1 MPEPEPVPVPV
12 PEPVPMPVSEPVPA
26 PAPAPRSGPRRGTGA
41 GTVLLP
47 SAGLLVALGVWWL
60 LTSVLTVIHP
70 ALLPPPGAVLSSFTA
85 TPARFLEH
93 TGDTTV
99 ETVAGFALSTVCGV
113 LIGLSLAASPL
124 LERMFTPLLVAVNA
138 VPKIALGPL
147 LVGALGWGQKPVLTM
162 VFLLCFFPIVLSTAT
177 GLTSTPVDLAELAR
191 SLDASRWQT
200 FRKVRL
206 PAALPQ
212 IFVGL
217 KVAMPLAA
225 IGAVIGEFQ
234 AGESGLG
241 YLIVQ
246 ASGVGDAAAAWV
258 AIILIGLMS
267 ILLYFA
273 LVLAERFALPWVR
286 ETTTRD

>member
-1 MPEPEPVPVPV
+1 M
-12 PEPVPMPVSEPVPA
+12 SELSPPRPA
-26 PAPAPRSGPRRGTGA
+26 PAAAPEPASASASRSGPHHRPSIGA
-41 GTVLLP
+41 VLLP
-47 SAGLLVALGVWWL
+47 SVGLLVALCVWWL
-60 LTSVLTVIHP
+60 LTSVLRAVHP
-70 ALLPPPGAVLSSFTA
+70 VVLPPPGAVLAAFSA
-85 TPARFLEH
+85 APGRFLEH

-99 ETVAGFALSTVCGV
+99 ETLVGFVLSTVCGV
-113 LIGLSLAASPL
+113 LIGLSLAGSRL

-147 LVGALGWGQKPVLTM
+147 LVGALGWGQTPVLTM

-177 GLTSTPVDLAELAR
+177 GLTSTPADLAELAR
-191 SLDASRWQT
+191 SLDASRWQA

-246 ASGVGDAAAAWV
+246 AGGVGDTATAWA

-273 LVLAERFALPWVR
+273 LVVMERFALPWVR
-286 ETTTRD
+286 ETTSRG

>member
-1 MPEPEPVPVPV
+1 MTGLPKPQQAPAAAPEPVPVPRV
-12 PEPVPMPVSEPVPA
+12 
-26 PAPAPRSGPRRGTGA
+26 GPQRRTGI
-41 GTVLLP
+41 GVVLLP
-47 SAGLLVALGVWWL
+47 LAGLLVALGVWWL
-60 LTSVLTVIHP
+60 LTSALAVIHP
-70 ALLPPPGAVLSSFTA
+70 AVLPPPGAVLSAFTA
-85 TPARFLEH
+85 APAQFLEH

-99 ETVAGFALSTVCGV
+99 ETVVGFVLSSACGV
-113 LIGLSLAASPL
+113 LIGLSLAGSRT

-162 VFLLCFFPIVLSTAT
+162 VFLLCFFPIVLSTVT
-177 GLTSTPVDLAELAR
+177 GLTSTPADLAELAR
-191 SLDASRWQT
+191 SLDASRWQA

-234 AGESGLG
+234 AGETGLG

-246 ASGVGDAAAAWV
+246 AGGVGDTATAWA

-273 LVLAERFALPWVR
+273 LVLLERFALPWVR
-286 ETTTRD
+286 ETTSRG

>member
-1 MPEPEPVPVPV
+1 MTELSPPRQMPAPGREPV
-12 PEPVPMPVSEPVPA
+12 SA
-26 PAPAPRSGPRRGTGA
+26 RRSGLPRGTGA

-47 SAGLLVALGVWWL
+47 VAGLLVTLGTWWL
-60 LTSVLTVIHP
+60 LTSVLKAVHP
-70 ALLPPPGAVLSSFTA
+70 AVLPPPGDVLSAFA
-85 TPARFLEH
+85 AAPARFLEH

-99 ETVAGFALSTVCGV
+99 ETLAGFALSTACGV
-113 LIGLSLAASPL
+113 LIGVSLAGSPL
-124 LERMFTPLLVAVNA
+124 LERMFMPLLVAVNA

-177 GLTSTPVDLAELAR
+177 GLVSTPADLVELAR
-191 SLDASRWQT
+191 SLDATRWQT

-212 IFVGL
+212 VFVGL
-217 KVAMPLAA
+217 KVALPLAA

-246 ASGVGDAAAAWV
+246 AGGVGDTATAWA
-258 AIILIGLMS
+258 AIILIGSMS
-267 ILLYFA
+267 VLLYFA
-273 LVLAERFALPWVR
+273 LVLVERLALPWVR
-286 ETTTRD
+286 ETTSRG

>member
-1 MPEPEPVPVPV
+1 MTELSKPQQASAAGPEPM
-12 PEPVPMPVSEPVPA
+12 PMPV
-26 PAPAPRSGPRRGTGA
+26 PRVGPRRRTGL
-41 GTVLLP
+41 GVLLLP
-47 SAGLLVALGVWWL
+47 PAGLLVALGVWWL
-60 LTSVLTVIHP
+60 LTSVLEAIHP
-70 ALLPPPGAVLSSFTA
+70 AVLPPPGAVLSAFA
-85 TPARFLEH
+85 AAPVRFLEH
-93 TGDTTV
+93 AGDTTV
-99 ETVAGFALSTVCGV
+99 ETVVGFLLSSGCGV
-113 LIGLSLAASPL
+113 LIGLSLAGSRV

-177 GLTSTPVDLAELAR
+177 GLTSTPADLAELAR
-191 SLDASRWQT
+191 SLDASRWQA

-246 ASGVGDAAAAWV
+246 SAWA

-273 LVLAERFALPWVR
+273 LVLLERLALPWVGD
-286 ETTTRD
+286 TTSRG

>member
-1 MPEPEPVPVPV
+1 MTELSRPQQSPTAGPEPVPVPRV
-12 PEPVPMPVSEPVPA
+12 
-26 PAPAPRSGPRRGTGA
+26 GPRRGTGVGVA
-41 GTVLLP
+41 LLP
-47 SAGLLVALGVWWL
+47 MAGLLVALGVWWL
-60 LTSVLTVIHP
+60 LTSVLEVIHP
-70 ALLPPPGAVLSSFTA
+70 AVLPPPGAVHSAFTA

-99 ETVAGFALSTVCGV
+99 ETVVGFVLSSACGV
-113 LIGLSLAASPL
+113 LIGLSLAASRV

-177 GLTSTPVDLAELAR
+177 GLTSTPADLAELAR
-191 SLDASRWQT
+191 SLDASRWQA
-200 FRKVRL
+200 FRKVRF

-246 ASGVGDAAAAWV
+246 AGGVGDTATAWA

-273 LVLAERFALPWVR
+273 LVLLERFALPWVR
-286 ETTTRD
+286 DTTRHG

>member
-1 MPEPEPVPVPV
+1 MTELSKPQQGSAAGPEPVPPG
-12 PEPVPMPVSEPVPA
+12 
-26 PAPAPRSGPRRGTGA
+26 PRVGPRRGTGL
-41 GTVLLP
+41 GVVLLP
-47 SAGLLVALGVWWL
+47 LAGLLIALGVWWL
-60 LTSVLTVIHP
+60 LTSALEVIHP
-70 ALLPPPGAVLSSFTA
+70 AVLPPPGAVLSAFA
-85 TPARFLEH
+85 AAPVRFLEH
-93 TGDTTV
+93 AGTTTV
-99 ETVAGFALSTVCGV
+99 ETVVGFILSSACGV
-113 LIGLSLAASPL
+113 LIGLSLAGSRV

-147 LVGALGWGQKPVLTM
+147 LVGALGWGPKPVLTM

-177 GLTSTPVDLAELAR
+177 GLTSTPADLAELAR
-191 SLDASRWQT
+191 SLDASRWQA

-246 ASGVGDAAAAWV
+246 AGGVGDTATAWA

-273 LVLAERFALPWVR
+273 LVLLERFALPWVR
-286 ETTTRD
+286 DTTSRG

>member
-1 MPEPEPVPVPV
+1 M
-12 PEPVPMPVSEPVPA
+12 
-26 PAPAPRSGPRRGTGA
+26 
-41 GTVLLP
+41 LLP

-60 LTSVLTVIHP
+60 LTSVLRAVHP
-70 ALLPPPGAVLSSFTA
+70 VVLPPPGAVLSAFTA
-85 TPARFLEH
+85 APGRFLEH
-93 TGDTTV
+93 AGDTTV
-99 ETVAGFALSTVCGV
+99 ETVVGFVLSTVCGV
-113 LIGLSLAASPL
+113 LIGLSLAGSRI

-147 LVGALGWGQKPVLTM
+147 LVGALGWGRTPVLTM

-177 GLTSTPVDLAELAR
+177 GLTSTPADLAELAR
-191 SLDASRWQT
+191 SLDASRWQA

-246 ASGVGDAAAAWV
+246 AGGVGDTATAWA

-273 LVLAERFALPWVR
+273 LVAMERFALPWVR
-286 ETTTRD
+286 ETTSRG

>member
-1 MPEPEPVPVPV
+1 MTELSKPQQASAAGPEPM
-12 PEPVPMPVSEPVPA
+12 PMPV
-26 PAPAPRSGPRRGTGA
+26 PRVGPRRRTGL
-41 GTVLLP
+41 GVLLLP
-47 SAGLLVALGVWWL
+47 PAGLLVALGVWWL
-60 LTSVLTVIHP
+60 LTSVLEAIHP
-70 ALLPPPGAVLSSFTA
+70 AVLPPPGAVLSAFA
-85 TPARFLEH
+85 AAPVRFLEH
-93 TGDTTV
+93 AGDTTV
-99 ETVAGFALSTVCGV
+99 ETVVGFLLSSGCGV
-113 LIGLSLAASPL
+113 LIGLSLAGSRV

-177 GLTSTPVDLAELAR
+177 GLTSTPADLAELAR
-191 SLDASRWQT
+191 SLDASRWQA

-246 ASGVGDAAAAWV
+246 AGGVGDTATAWA

-273 LVLAERFALPWVR
+273 LVLLERLALPWVGD
-286 ETTTRD
+286 TTSRG

>member
-1 MPEPEPVPVPV
+1 MTEIQSRRPV
-12 PEPVPMPVSEPVPA
+12 
-26 PAPAPRSGPRRGTGA
+26 
-41 GTVLLP
+41 
-47 SAGLLVALGVWWL
+47 VALRNGGNGGVTSLALPTLGLVVAVTAWWL
-60 LTSVLTVIHP
+60 VTSVLRLIHP
-70 ALLPPPGAVLSSFTA
+70 VVLPAPQAVLAAFTA
-85 TPARFLEH
+85 ASDRLIGETLATTLE
-93 TGDTTV
+93 TLI
-99 ETVAGFALSTVCGV
+99 GFVLSTVAGV
-113 LIGLSLAASPL
+113 LIGLSLFSSRVI
-124 LERMFTPLLVAVNA
+124 ERMFSPLLVALNA

-147 LVGALGWGQKPVLTM
+147 LVVALGWGQKPILTM

-177 GLTSTPVDLAELAR
+177 GLTSTPADLAELAR
-191 SLDASRWQT
+191 SLDASRWQA

-241 YLIVQ
+241 YEIVQ
-246 ASGVGDAAAAWV
+246 SSGVGDSATAWAAIV
-258 AIILIGLMS
+258 LIGIVS

-273 LVLAERFALPWVR
+273 LVLLERLLLPWVR
-286 ETTTRD
+286 ETTSQR